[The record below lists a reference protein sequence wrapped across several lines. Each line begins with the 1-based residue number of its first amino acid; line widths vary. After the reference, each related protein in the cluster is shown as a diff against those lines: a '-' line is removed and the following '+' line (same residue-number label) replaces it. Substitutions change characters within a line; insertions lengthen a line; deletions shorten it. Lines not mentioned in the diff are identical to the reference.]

1 MVLVVYVTKSR
12 RVVYDQSQSDVER
25 SVERSLEQVDGVCA
39 ISQLSINSE
48 QSVIFRHKRSI

>member
-12 RVVYDQSQSDVER
+12 RVFYDQSQTDVER
-25 SVERSLEQVDGVCA
+25 SVEQVDGVCA

-48 QSVIFRHKRSI
+48 QLVIFRHKRSI